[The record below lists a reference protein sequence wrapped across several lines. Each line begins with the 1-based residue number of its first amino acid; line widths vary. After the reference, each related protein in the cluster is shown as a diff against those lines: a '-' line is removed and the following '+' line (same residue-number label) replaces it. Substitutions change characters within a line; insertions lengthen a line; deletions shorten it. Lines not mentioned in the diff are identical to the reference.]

1 MRTVRDIAR
10 DLGVSSDEVLD
21 RLSRLGTAASGDLS
35 LVDPRVAARL
45 RSATATLSAAGER
58 AAAHGAAPPPPPPPS
73 APAIRAASAAL
84 GGRPP
89 DGRASRPLPPPP
101 PPPPEQAGRP
111 AESLRSREAATSP
124 GPRDTAQAL
133 GDPPPDRPQP
143 TQTAG
148 DSSAAA
154 RPGGDGLE
162 ATAMTRIVDEDL
174 SPWRDEEVAPR
185 PAPQP
190 LVRRPARSTH
200 PPESARRRWASQ
212 LAELPMLVLLA
223 FGIAVLIK
231 TFLVQAFFIPSGS
244 MLPTLR
250 IGDRVLVEKV
260 SYRLRDPERQDVV
273 VFAQDVF
280 GGAAPDLP
288 WYEDARDFM
297 RELLGLPTGG
307 EQDYIKRV
315 VAVEGDV
322 VRYVDKPR
330 QLEVNGSVM
339 REPYVGRR
347 DRFSPT
353 LTAGDCRR
361 LDMEAAEGGCRVPEG
376 TVFVMGDNRGNSEDS
391 RAIGPIPE
399 DKIVGHAF
407 VVLWPPSDFGGL

>member
-10 DLGVSSDEVLD
+10 DLGISSDEVLD
-21 RLSRLGTAASGDLS
+21 RLRRLGTPAAGDLS

-45 RSATATLSAAGER
+45 RTATATLSAAGER
-58 AAAHGAAPPPPPPPS
+58 AAVRKAPPPPPPPS
-73 APAIRAASAAL
+73 DAALRAASAAL
-84 GGRPP
+84 GGRRA
-89 DGRASRPLPPPP
+89 DGRAADRTRVPPPP
-101 PPPPEQAGRP
+101 PPPPAAP
-111 AESLRSREAATSP
+111 A
-124 GPRDTAQAL
+124 
-133 GDPPPDRPQP
+133 PP
-143 TQTAG
+143 
-148 DSSAAA
+148 SADE
-154 RPGGDGLE
+154 GE
-162 ATAMTRIVDEDL
+162 ATAMARIVDDDL
-174 SPWRDEEVAPR
+174 SPWRDAEVVHRSTPR
-185 PAPQP
+185 PVVRAPA
-190 LVRRPARSTH
+190 RARPARA
-200 PPESARRRWASQ
+200 SARGRWASQ
-212 LAELPMLVLLA
+212 LAELPLLVLLA
-223 FGIAVLIK
+223 FGIAVVIK

-250 IGDRVLVEKV
+250 IGDRVLVEKL

-280 GGAAPDLP
+280 GGEPPELP

-315 VAVEGDV
+315 VAVEDDV
-322 VRYVDKPR
+322 IRYAGKPR
-330 QLEVNGSVM
+330 RLEVNGSLM
-339 REPYVGRR
+339 REPYVGPR

-353 LTAGDCRR
+353 LTGGDCRR
-361 LDMEAAEGGCRVPEG
+361 LDMEAVDGGCRVPEG

-399 DKIVGHAF
+399 DKVVGHAF